1 MHLIESADLI
11 LDKYMGVN
19 PKKTDPILKKYKDD
33 IKDFG
38 YMSSVLEHY

>member
-11 LDKYMGVN
+11 LDKYMGVD
-19 PKKTDPILKKYKDD
+19 PKQTDPILQKYEDD

-38 YMSSVLEHY
+38 YMSSILDHY